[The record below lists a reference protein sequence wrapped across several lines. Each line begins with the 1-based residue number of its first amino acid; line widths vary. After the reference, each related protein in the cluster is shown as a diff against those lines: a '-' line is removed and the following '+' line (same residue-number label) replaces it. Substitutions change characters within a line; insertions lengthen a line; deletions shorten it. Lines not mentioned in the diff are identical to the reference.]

1 MSPSWASPGLG
12 TGKGHATPL
21 PQGAPCRAGGAD
33 GPVSRRFRKKCDAGS
48 SPGVRSGSGLPPAP
62 PSGAQRWA
70 GHARRTPE
78 GSLGCS
84 RDVNTVPCIPRV
96 LFVQQPDHPPRPGS
110 SCPLRTGQG
119 RALQPPSLPGPSPN
133 AYLYVCL
140 SVSPT
145 SVLQEAEA
153 AHPRE
158 DGVEV
163 LRAALQRRGAHALPP
178 GDAPGCVRAGPPATG
193 PEPAVRPGTPGP
205 TTQAPLPLLLAP
217 WDHFVVLRQ
226 VGVEHLPGLSRA
238 RGWARVRP

>member
-33 GPVSRRFRKKCDAGS
+33 GPVSRRFCKKCDAGS
-48 SPGVRSGSGLPPAP
+48 SPGVCSGSGLPPAS

-70 GHARRTPE
+70 GRARRTPE

-119 RALQPPSLPGPSPN
+119 RALQLPSLPGPSPN

-140 SVSPT
+140 SVCLSPPPQYFKKQKRLIPERT
-145 SVLQEAEA
+145 VWKYFVQLCSA
-153 AHPRE
+153 
-158 DGVEV
+158 VEHMHSRRV
-163 LRAALQRRGAHALPP
+163 MHRGAY
-178 GDAPGCVRAGPPATG
+178 APAP
-193 PEPAVRPGTPGP
+193 RP
-205 TTQAPLPLLLAP
+205 
-217 WDHFVVLRQ
+217 
-226 VGVEHLPGLSRA
+226 
-238 RGWARVRP
+238 RGRSQQ

>member
-33 GPVSRRFRKKCDAGS
+33 GPVSRRFCKKCDAGS
-48 SPGVRSGSGLPPAP
+48 SPGVHSGSGLPPAP

-70 GHARRTPE
+70 GRARRTPE

-140 SVSPT
+140 SVCLPHLSTSRSRSGSSPRGRCGST
-145 SVLQEAEA
+145 SCSSA
-153 AHPRE
+153 
-158 DGVEV
+158 
-163 LRAALQRRGAHALPP
+163 
-178 GDAPGCVRAGPPATG
+178 
-193 PEPAVRPGTPGP
+193 
-205 TTQAPLPLLLAP
+205 AP
-217 WDHFVVLRQ
+217 WSTCTLA
-226 VGVEHLPGLSRA
+226 G
-238 RGWARVRP
+238 